1 MPPSMSSETI
11 DRGPQGAVASTPEN
25 LSSRL
30 KTASMNSPNSPVP
43 SSFEDHPSSPKYISG
58 GVHELG
64 HDFNGQELQEQGDM
78 LHSGG
83 QTSSVDDESDRPIQ
97 YSPIRL
103 NWTVRGYESSVHWNR
118 QPSIP
123 SIISVLE
130 QVLGSDEILH
140 IEPTWD
146 GLYNKFYTVHCQED
160 TKYVMKLTL
169 PVCPRTKTESEV
181 ATIRW
186 TVANTNLWGAM
197 PEVVAYSSSP
207 DNPTGCEWML
217 MEHLPGKRLS
227 ECWKDI
233 TLEAKERIVLVL
245 AKYAQCVFETQ
256 FKQIGSLYPAP
267 LPSRGKRYQVGKICS
282 RRFFWEEGTRIEPN
296 QGPFSSIKEWW
307 QRRMNLAN
315 EHVWLRFDSIMH
327 GRDDTERQ
335 RIWRLINMSGVES
348 RLWQLHEHLF
358 PAKEKHDDEGGH
370 TIEAIGRPMLVDDAM
385 SLGSD
390 QASELSSQDDLEDGE
405 IREEDDE
412 EEATLCNP
420 LRLGAYGFGP
430 DSTIE
435 PSTDRHVFHRALE
448 HRTPEPQ
455 SPTPSHAS
463 STSTLTG

>member
-1 MPPSMSSETI
+1 MPPSMSGEEI
-11 DRGPQGAVASTPEN
+11 DPGPQSAVASTPEH
-25 LSSRL
+25 LSSRQ
-30 KTASMNSPNSPVP
+30 KTESIHSLALC
-43 SSFEDHPSSPKYISG
+43 SFEEHPSSPIHISDG
-58 GVHELG
+58 AHELD
-64 HDFNGQELQEQGDM
+64 HDFNRQELQEQGDM
-78 LHSGG
+78 SHSGG
-83 QTSSVDDESDRPIQ
+83 QKSCVDDESDRPIQ
-97 YSPIRL
+97 YSPIGL
-103 NWTVRGYESSVHWNR
+103 NWTVRGYDASVHWNR
-118 QPSIP
+118 QPSVP

-130 QVLGSDEILH
+130 EVLGSDEILQ

-146 GLYNKFYTVHCQED
+146 GLYNKFYTIHCEED
-160 TKYVMKLTL
+160 KKYVMKLTL

-197 PEVVAYSSSP
+197 PEVVAYCSSP

-217 MEHLPGKRLS
+217 MQHLPGKRLS
-227 ECWKDI
+227 ECWKNI

-282 RRFFWEEGTRIEPN
+282 PRFFWEEGTRIEPN
-296 QGPFSSIKEWW
+296 QGPFSSTMEWW

-327 GRDDTERQ
+327 GPPDIERQ

-348 RLWQLHEHLF
+348 RLWQLHEYLF
-358 PAKEKHDDEGGH
+358 PAEDKDDDEDGH
-370 TIEAIGRPMLVDDAM
+370 TIEAVGRPVLIDDAM

-390 QASELSSQDDLEDGE
+390 QASEQSNQDELEEGE
-405 IREEDDE
+405 VREENED
-412 EEATLCNP
+412 EEATLSNP

-430 DSTIE
+430 DSTLE
-435 PSTDRHVFHRALE
+435 PSADQHAVHRAIE
-448 HRTPEPQ
+448 HQTPERQ
-455 SPTPSHAS
+455 SPTPSRAS
-463 STSTLTG
+463 STSTLDG